1 MGPMGLT
8 VLCKCIFIYEEL
20 RMLIYVVSADSD
32 NTASYFVV
40 PTCCFP
46 TPLTSGAEAR
56 PAGRNFGCLITYQ
69 QEISIQNLHI
79 STGRKKLQQLNI

>member
-8 VLCKCIFIYEEL
+8 VLCKCICIFDEL
-20 RMLIYVVSADSD
+20 RMLISVVFAYRD

-46 TPLTSGAEAR
+46 TPSQVGPKLRQLA
-56 PAGRNFGCLITYQ
+56 
-69 QEISIQNLHI
+69 EISAA
-79 STGRKKLQQLNI
+79 